1 MNDQLIIIAI
11 LPSQAYFLQ
20 DDQGD
25 DVVVGEEV
33 EEEGEA
39 PIEDAVEYN
48 HRVQVELASMPGYIA
63 DALLTADNGGATIST
78 STCFSCK

>member
-25 DVVVGEEV
+25 DVVVEEEV
-33 EEEGEA
+33 EE
-39 PIEDAVEYN
+39 PVEDAVEYN

-78 STCFSCK
+78 TTCFSCK

>member
-25 DVVVGEEV
+25 DVVVEEEV
-33 EEEGEA
+33 EE
-39 PIEDAVEYN
+39 PVEDAVEYN

-63 DALLTADNGGATIST
+63 DALLTADNGEATIST
-78 STCFSCK
+78 TTCFSCK

>member
-25 DVVVGEEV
+25 DVVVEEEV
-33 EEEGEA
+33 EE
-39 PIEDAVEYN
+39 PVEDAVEYN

-78 STCFSCK
+78 MTCFSCK

>member
-25 DVVVGEEV
+25 DVVVEEEV
-33 EEEGEA
+33 EEEA

-78 STCFSCK
+78 TTCFSCK